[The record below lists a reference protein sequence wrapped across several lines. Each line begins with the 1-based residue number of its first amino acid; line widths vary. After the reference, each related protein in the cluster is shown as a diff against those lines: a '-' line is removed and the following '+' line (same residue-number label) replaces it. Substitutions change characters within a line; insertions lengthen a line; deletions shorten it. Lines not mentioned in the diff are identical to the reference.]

1 MTRNR
6 LLMLLLLFLIAF
18 AAALA
23 VLPARWFM
31 AALPA
36 HLPLAIV
43 DASGTVWNGTA
54 ALALGPAH
62 NRRRLPDPIRWQ
74 WSFAHGPRMTLTH
87 PWLNGPLTLALS
99 PTGLAVSSQTLA
111 LPAQALATLDA
122 RLAAIGPGGRLTVSW
137 PATRIGMTQPAEGT
151 RIVQAEWR
159 DAASALT
166 PVRPLGHYTL
176 ALTHAGAGGANL
188 ALASQHGPLLLE
200 GAGSLAMGP
209 GLEFKGTAR
218 ADPAVDATTRAALQ
232 DVLNALGPRKN
243 DLTLL
248 HYR

>member
-1 MTRNR
+1 MTRSR
-6 LLMLLLLFLIAF
+6 LFMLILLSMIAM

-23 VLPARWFM
+23 VLPARWLM
-31 AALPA
+31 AALPP

-43 DASGTVWNGTA
+43 DASGTIWNGTA

-74 WSFAHGPRMTLTH
+74 WSFTHGPKVALAH

-99 PTGLAVSSQTLA
+99 PTGLVVSSQTLA

-122 RLAAIGPGGRLTVSW
+122 RLAAIGPGGRLSVHW
-137 PATRIGMTQPAEGT
+137 PATRVGMTRPADGT
-151 RIVQAEWR
+151 RILQAEWR

-176 ALTHAGAGGANL
+176 AMTHATDGGAVM
-188 ALASQHGPLLLE
+188 ALATQHGPLLME
-200 GAGSLAMGP
+200 GAGSLAFGR

-218 ADPAVDATTRAALQ
+218 ADPATDATTRAALQ
-232 DVLNALGPRKN
+232 DVLNALGPRQN